1 VRIVDERRD
10 AAGAA
15 AGAPPLVSVVIP
27 SHNYAHYVGQA
38 IQSALEQGYR
48 GVEVIVVDDGSTDG
62 TATVLRGF
70 EGKVRVVQLDG
81 RGVSAARNA
90 GLARAAGKYV
100 VFLDADD
107 MLVRGGTAAQVA
119 LLTQRPDVDA
129 VAGAWYACDVE
140 LGTATLG
147 RGSLGEGD
155 ALSQL
160 MLSNIV
166 ATPSTMMLRRG
177 PLEAAGGFDTSFDFA
192 ADWEMWLRLA
202 RRGCRFARVR
212 APVAMYR
219 IHGRSMTR
227 SLDGAIKDVA
237 GLLNRNFR
245 GPALPDAM
253 RLAEPRA
260 RFGAL
265 TFLAG
270 LCLEQ
275 GDTRRGGDCLREALR
290 WNPDAIGTL
299 GFYRDMAGAISRHGR
314 INRLDV
320 ASMTTALLSLA
331 SELDVGRDGDHE
343 GRSARREALRLLAAG
358 IVARSAGAWSLGL
371 WHLGAAVRR
380 SWRTVLLPAQLGSV
394 ALLLLPRWLTRSAG
408 RLLARLGM
416 RGVDLTP
423 PPAVVRAALAGDA
436 GRRS

>member
-1 VRIVDERRD
+1 VTVDERRLPGE
-10 AAGAA
+10 AAG
-15 AGAPPLVSVVIP
+15 GDPVLVSVVIP

-48 GVEVIVVDDGSTDG
+48 RVEVIVVDDGSTDG

-70 EGKVRVVQLDG
+70 EGRIRVVHLDG

-90 GLARAAGKYV
+90 GLAQAAGKYV

-107 MLVRGGTAAQVA
+107 LLVRGGTSAQVA
-119 LLTQRPDVDA
+119 LLTRRPDVDA

-140 LGTATLG
+140 LGEATLG

-160 MLSNIV
+160 ILSNIV
-166 ATPSTMMLRRG
+166 ATPSTMMLRREA
-177 PLEAAGGFDTSFDFA
+177 LEAAGGFDTTLSFA

-202 RRGCRFARVR
+202 RRGCRFAHVR

-227 SLDGAIKDVA
+227 TLDGAIKDVT
-237 GLLNRNFR
+237 GLLDRTFR
-245 GPALPDAM
+245 DPALPDAM
-253 RLAEPRA
+253 RLAESRA
-260 RFGAL
+260 RFGASA
-265 TFLAG
+265 FLAG

-275 GDTRRGGDCLREALR
+275 GDTGRGGNCLREALH
-290 WNPDAIGTL
+290 WNPEAGDTL
-299 GFYRDMAGAISRHGR
+299 GFYREIAGAISRHGR
-314 INRLDV
+314 INGLDV
-320 ASMTTALLSLA
+320 VSTTAALLSLT
-331 SELDVGRDGDHE
+331 SELDGGRDGC
-343 GRSARREALRLLAAG
+343 SSRRKALRLLAAG

-371 WHLGAAVRR
+371 WHLGAAVRQ
-380 SWRTVLLPAQLGSV
+380 SWRTVILPAQLRSV

-408 RLLARLGM
+408 ALLARVGM
-416 RGVDLTP
+416 RGEDLRP
-423 PPAVVRAALAGDA
+423 PPAIVRAALARDA

>member
-1 VRIVDERRD
+1 MSAVNERRD
-10 AAGAA
+10 PSRAA
-15 AGAPPLVSVVIP
+15 AGAPALVSVVIP

-48 GVEVIVVDDGSTDG
+48 WVEVIVVDDGSTDE

-70 EGKVRVVQLDG
+70 EARIRVVQLDG

-90 GLARAAGKYV
+90 GLAHAAGKYV

-107 MLVRGGTAAQVA
+107 LLVRGGAAAQVA
-119 LLTQRPDVDA
+119 LLTRRPDVDA

-155 ALSQL
+155 VLSQL
-160 MLSNIV
+160 LLSNIV

-177 PLEAAGGFDTSFDFA
+177 PLEAAGGFDTSLSFA
-192 ADWEMWLRLA
+192 ADWDLWLRLA
-202 RRGCRFARVR
+202 RRDCRFARVR

-227 SLDGAIKDVA
+227 SLDGAIKDVT
-237 GLLNRNFR
+237 GLLDRNFR
-245 GPALPDAM
+245 DPALPDAM
-253 RLAEPRA
+253 RLTEPRA

-265 TFLAG
+265 TFLGG

-275 GDTRRGGDCLREALR
+275 GDARRGGECLREALH
-290 WNPDAIGTL
+290 WNPDAPDTL
-299 GFYRDMAGAISRHGR
+299 DFYRDLAGAISRHGR
-314 INRLDV
+314 IHRLDV
-320 ASMTTALLSLA
+320 VSMTTALLGLA
-331 SELDVGRDGDHE
+331 SELDVSRDG
-343 GRSARREALRLLAAG
+343 RSSHRGALRHLAVG
-358 IVARSAGAWSLGL
+358 IVARSAGAWGRGL
-371 WHLGAAVRR
+371 WHLWKAARQ
-380 SWRTVLLPAQLGSV
+380 SWRTVLLPAQLGSC

-408 RLLARLGM
+408 ALLSRVGM
-416 RGVDLTP
+416 RGVGLRP
-423 PPAVVRAALAGDA
+423 APAVVRAVLAADA
-436 GRRS
+436 GRRP